1 MEIKRRY
8 VHVVISLC
16 KTQEHRS
23 KDPANAGIYNT
34 TDPANAGIYNA
45 TDPAN
50 AGIYNATDP
59 ATGEIY
65 SVADAAYNTCTTD
78 TTGTE

>member
-16 KTQEHRS
+16 K
-23 KDPANAGIYNT
+23 